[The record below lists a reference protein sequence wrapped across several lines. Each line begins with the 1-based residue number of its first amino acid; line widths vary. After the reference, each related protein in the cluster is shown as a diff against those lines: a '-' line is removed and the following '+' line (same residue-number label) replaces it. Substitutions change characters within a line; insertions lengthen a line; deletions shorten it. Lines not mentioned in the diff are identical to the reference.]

1 MNLGDFSSQ
10 LKGISIQPGSVFKMT
25 LFPKDGVTPKNEGD
39 VSRTKYFVVIGKDE
53 DSILVGSLLINSDVN
68 INMIHAIAPYQH
80 CIYPKDYSFLG
91 NKYRYIDC
99 YRIKE
104 LQFDQIIESGQ
115 YIGTISQVDM
125 EKAIDLANASP
136 VNKPLTLKKFGVY
149 QEKDGSQK

>member
-1 MNLGDFSSQ
+1 MNLGDLSSQ
-10 LKGISIQPGSVFKMT
+10 LKGISIQPGSVFVMT
-25 LFPKDGVTPKNEGD
+25 LFPKDGITLKNEGD

-104 LQFDQIIESGQ
+104 LQVDQIIESGE
-115 YIGTISQVDM
+115 YIGAISKVDM
-125 EKAIDLANASP
+125 DRAIDLANASP

>member
-53 DSILVGSLLINSDVN
+53 NSILVGSLLINSDVN

-104 LQFDQIIESGQ
+104 LQFDQIIESGE
-115 YIGTISQVDM
+115 YIGTISKVDM

>member
-1 MNLGDFSSQ
+1 MNLGDLSSQ
-10 LKGISIQPGSVFKMT
+10 LKGLSIQLGSVFKMT

-68 INMIHAIAPYQH
+68 INMVHAIAPYQH

-91 NKYRYIDC
+91 DKYRYIDC

-104 LQFDQIIESGQ
+104 LQFDQIIESGE
-115 YIGTISQVDM
+115 YIGTISEVDM
-125 EKAIDLANASP
+125 YKAIDLANASP
-136 VNKPLTLKKFGVY
+136 VNKPLTLMKYGIYKETSG
-149 QEKDGSQK
+149 

>member
-10 LKGISIQPGSVFKMT
+10 LKGMSIQPGSVFKMT

-39 VSRTKYFVVIGKDE
+39 ISRTKYFVVIGKDE
-53 DSILVGSLLINSDVN
+53 NSILVGSLLINSEVN
-68 INMIHAIAPYQH
+68 IHMIHAIAPYQH

-91 NKYRYIDC
+91 NKYRYIDY

-104 LQFDQIIESGQ
+104 LQFDQIIESGE
-115 YIGTISQVDM
+115 YIGTISKVDM
-125 EKAIDLANASP
+125 DKVIDLANSSP
-136 VNKPLTLKKFGVY
+136 VNKPLTLKKFGIY

>member
-1 MNLGDFSSQ
+1 MNLGDLSSQ
-10 LKGISIQPGSVFKMT
+10 LKELSIQPGSVFKMT

-68 INMIHAIAPYQH
+68 INMVHAIAPYQH

-91 NKYRYIDC
+91 DKYRYIDC

-104 LQFDQIIESGQ
+104 LQFDQIIESGE
-115 YIGTISQVDM
+115 YIGTISEVDM
-125 EKAIDLANASP
+125 YKAIDLANASP
-136 VNKPLTLKKFGVY
+136 VNKPLTLMKFGIY
-149 QEKDGSQK
+149 KETSG

>member
-1 MNLGDFSSQ
+1 MNLGDLSSQ

-25 LFPKDGVTPKNEGD
+25 LFPKDGITIKNEGD

-104 LQFDQIIESGQ
+104 LQFDQIIESGE
-115 YIGTISQVDM
+115 YIGAISKVDM
-125 EKAIDLANASP
+125 DRAIDLANASP